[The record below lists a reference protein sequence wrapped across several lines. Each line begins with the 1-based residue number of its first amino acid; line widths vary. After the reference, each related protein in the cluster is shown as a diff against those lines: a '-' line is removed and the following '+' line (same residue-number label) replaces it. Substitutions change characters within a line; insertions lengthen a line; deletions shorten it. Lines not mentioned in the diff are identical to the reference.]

1 MLPSKRPLYIR
12 NIVNKAVIIG
22 NIILS
27 RILMCRKCHRVF
39 GFSFLGPTL
48 MYTLHLN
55 NHLFEQ
61 VLFISL
67 NLDKRKP
74 NRNLNTLINPIH
86 PLECPIPMSHSL
98 KP

>member
-1 MLPSKRPLYIR
+1 
-12 NIVNKAVIIG
+12 
-22 NIILS
+22 
-27 RILMCRKCHRVF
+27 
-39 GFSFLGPTL
+39 

-74 NRNLNTLINPIH
+74 NRNLNTLINPIR
-86 PLECPIPMSHSL
+86 PLKWPIPMSDSL
-98 KP
+98 ILKQNLNSEFILRNIIY

>member
-1 MLPSKRPLYIR
+1 
-12 NIVNKAVIIG
+12 
-22 NIILS
+22 
-27 RILMCRKCHRVF
+27 
-39 GFSFLGPTL
+39 

-74 NRNLNTLINPIH
+74 NRNLNTLINPIR
-86 PLECPIPMSHSL
+86 PLKWPIPKSDSL
-98 KP
+98 ILKQNLNSEFILRNIIY